1 MDFSNR
7 FADKEKI
14 AAFDKI
20 SGLYFDR
27 NFGSF
32 SKADFET
39 LMFSIYIG
47 PFINWFLAVQKM
59 FYAEFL
65 KVFPLG
71 KLVLSQLK
79 KY

>member
-1 MDFSNR
+1 MDYSNS

-39 LMFSIYIG
+39 LMFSI
-47 PFINWFLAVQKM
+47 
-59 FYAEFL
+59 
-65 KVFPLG
+65 
-71 KLVLSQLK
+71 
-79 KY
+79 